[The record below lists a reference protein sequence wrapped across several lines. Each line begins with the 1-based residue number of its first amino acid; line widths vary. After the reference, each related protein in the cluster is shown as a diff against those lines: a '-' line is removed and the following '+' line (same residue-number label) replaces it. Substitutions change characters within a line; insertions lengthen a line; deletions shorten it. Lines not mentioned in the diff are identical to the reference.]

1 MTYGVHVWSSA
12 RRLNPELASAR
23 AICLAASLFLS
34 GHCRYEEDMTIEP
47 ILLENAFVRLE
58 PLEERHRESLRAAG
72 NDPDLWRFANVN
84 LDNLDFNA
92 WIDHRLGE
100 MKRAG
105 DLTFAIVDKASGD
118 YAGSTSLLSY
128 VPAHKRA
135 EIGWTW
141 YAKPFW
147 AGAVNPSCKRLL
159 MAHGFETLDLNR
171 VELKAD
177 ARNTRSCM
185 AMERFGA
192 KPEGVHRAHMV
203 RPDGRLRDT
212 AWFSVIRE
220 EWPGVRDG
228 LDARLAAF
236 S

>member
-1 MTYGVHVWSSA
+1 
-12 RRLNPELASAR
+12 
-23 AICLAASLFLS
+23 
-34 GHCRYEEDMTIEP
+34 MTIEAVV
-47 ILLENAFVRLE
+47 LENPFVRLE
-58 PLEERHRESLRAAG
+58 PLEERHREPLRGAG

-84 LDNLDFNA
+84 LDNSNFDA
-92 WIDHRLGE
+92 WVDHRFAE

-105 DLTFAIVDKASGD
+105 EMTYAIRDKASGQ
-118 YAGSTSLLSY
+118 YAGSTSFLAY
-128 VPAHKRA
+128 VPAHKCV

-159 MAHGFETLDLNR
+159 LAHGFEVLGLNR
-171 VELKAD
+171 IELKAD
-177 ARNTRSCM
+177 ARNTRSCK

-192 KPEGVHRAHMV
+192 KFEGIHRSHMV

-220 EWPGVRDG
+220 EWPAVRDG
-228 LDARLAAF
+228 LDARLAEF
-236 S
+236 SAPA